1 MDDNK
6 QIFNEESD
14 VAIATMSD
22 KNIENLRLQHFYERI
37 NFFSHLRIIVK

>member
-37 NFFSHLRIIVK
+37 NFFSHLWIIVK